1 VHWTPGVPHALCFLG
16 RKIHAKL
23 GRYPRCEIAEV
34 FLKLALYANARHA
47 RAGRPRLNDGHG
59 DTKRFP
65 RATRDS
71 PSHPVGRITRNDEP

>member
-1 VHWTPGVPHALCFLG
+1 VFPTPFVFLG
-16 RKIHAKL
+16 ERFMQNSGAS
-23 GRYPRCEIAEV
+23 RCEIAEV